1 MKIKVLVILLLVS
14 GSSIFGQTVFN
25 TRNDGLFIQN
35 TLKKNALLISL
46 KSGFHTAYEK
56 SSDAG
61 FNSGLIFGGDA
72 EVGLTKNI
80 YAGISYEFWNHTGEI
95 NNMNIETAERKSTGN
110 NFSFNVFWK
119 INYDDAAINLGIGA
133 GSYDVSSE
141 WKINKSKRT
150 YLNIKFIMGLDVAV
164 SKMFM
169 VSTAIEYN
177 AMHKFENSA
186 SMFSFKIGPTLVLN
200 TIL

>member
-1 MKIKVLVILLLVS
+1 
-14 GSSIFGQTVFN
+14 
-25 TRNDGLFIQN
+25 
-35 TLKKNALLISL
+35 
-46 KSGFHTAYEK
+46 
-56 SSDAG
+56 
-61 FNSGLIFGGDA
+61 
-72 EVGLTKNI
+72 
-80 YAGISYEFWNHTGEI
+80 
-95 NNMNIETAERKSTGN
+95 MNIETAERKSTGN
-110 NFSFNVFWK
+110 NFSLNVFWK

-133 GSYDVSSE
+133 GGYEVSSE
-141 WKINKSKRT
+141 WKVNKSKRT

-200 TIL
+200 TLL